1 MNYVIL
7 AAGQGRRLGDLTKEI
22 PKCMLMISKDHS
34 LATFQIS
41 QIMKADSNAS
51 VVIMHGFSSNK
62 LENHISDSGYDGKVE
77 YIYNPF
83 FVEANNIYSFYLA
96 VNYFKEDFIL
106 VNSDVIFPV
115 KWLEDLC
122 LSQKTSVIVETQ
134 RGVTDESMKTYVNET
149 NRIVQFSK
157 NEYDG
162 KVLGEYVGLA
172 RVNEKDI
179 PAFEKVTRKM
189 LQKGEVNCWYEDCFN
204 VFMNESEICG
214 ITEAN
219 PEWIEIDDEND
230 YRNAIEL
237 AAKSDLR

>member
-1 MNYVIL
+1 
-7 AAGQGRRLGDLTKEI
+7 
-22 PKCMLMISKDHS
+22 
-34 LATFQIS
+34 
-41 QIMKADSNAS
+41 
-51 VVIMHGFSSNK
+51 
-62 LENHISDSGYDGKVE
+62 
-77 YIYNPF
+77 
-83 FVEANNIYSFYLA
+83 
-96 VNYFKEDFIL
+96 VNYFEEDFIL

-115 KWLEDLC
+115 KWLEDLY

-214 ITEAN
+214 ITESN